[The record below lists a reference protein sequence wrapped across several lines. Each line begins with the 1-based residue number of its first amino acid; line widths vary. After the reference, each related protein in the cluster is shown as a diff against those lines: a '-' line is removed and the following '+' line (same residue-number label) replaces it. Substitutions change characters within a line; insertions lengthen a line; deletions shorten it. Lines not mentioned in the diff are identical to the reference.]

1 MSLSLSIEVLFALS
15 LSPLVGV
22 LTSFCSLYLCLTLSA
37 FTCIGSVSELNNSR
51 GQNWCRLC
59 SYWSC
64 LLIMYIPKCALSLC
78 LYLSP
83 FPFPSLLIYLSIH
96 LSVLLCIF
104 PAIYP
109 SVYLPVCPS
118 VCLSSSSSLSLSPA
132 LANTIL
138 LSSYP
143 SIHLSIHVS
152 IFYFALYL
160 SSFCSLYLCLTL
172 SVFTCIGVC
181 QNCYITLPWSELV

>member
-118 VCLSSSSSLSLSPA
+118 VCLSSSSSLSLSPP
-132 LANTIL
+132 
-138 LSSYP
+138 LSQIQFFFLHIHRFIFPFMSLF
-143 SIHLSIHVS
+143 SISLSISLAFVRSISVS
-152 IFYFALYL
+152 RCR
-160 SSFCSLYLCLTL
+160 CSP
-172 SVFTCIGVC
+172 V
-181 QNCYITLPWSELV
+181 